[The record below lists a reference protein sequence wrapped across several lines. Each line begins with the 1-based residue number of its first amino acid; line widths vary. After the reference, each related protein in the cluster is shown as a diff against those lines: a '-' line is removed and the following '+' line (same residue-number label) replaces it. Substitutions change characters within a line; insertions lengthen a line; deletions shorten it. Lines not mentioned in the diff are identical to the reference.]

1 MIRELFE
8 LQDLKYRDFHS
19 KLMPTI
25 DKDTVIGVRVPALR
39 KLAKEVFNNG
49 GYGEFLKAL
58 PHRYYEENNLHAF
71 LIEQITDF
79 NLCIEETEKFL
90 PFIDNWATCDMFR
103 PKIFKNHKTE
113 LLKRIK
119 VWIKSKE
126 TYTVRFAIGMLM
138 VHYSDNDFKK
148 EYAELVAGVKSDG
161 YYVNMMIAWYF
172 ATLLWKQYD
181 IILPYIENNV
191 LPLWVHNK
199 TIQKATESYRITKEQ
214 KEYLKKHSR

>member
-181 IILPYIENNV
+181 IVLPYIENNV